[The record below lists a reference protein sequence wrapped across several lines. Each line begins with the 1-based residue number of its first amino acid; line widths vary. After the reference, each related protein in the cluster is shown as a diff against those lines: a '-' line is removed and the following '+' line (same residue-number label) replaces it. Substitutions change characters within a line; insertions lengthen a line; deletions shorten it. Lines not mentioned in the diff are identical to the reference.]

1 MPKSSQID
9 KIAAEIYR
17 RLVENKIMSEN
28 VAVARRGRP
37 PKKNAES
44 EDIRAMLIRSGTVAL
59 TENSFATVGI
69 DGILR
74 SVGVPK
80 GSFYYYFESKEQ
92 FGLAVLDSYAGYFA
106 HKLSKTMGN
115 KTLQPLERIIAFRD
129 SAKEGMARY
138 DYKRGCIVGNLAQE
152 IGVLP
157 EVFRDRLK
165 SILDTWQAIAR
176 DCLNDAIADNT
187 VNASANT
194 TELAE
199 YFWTGWEGAVMRAK
213 LLASPEPLDVFIKHF
228 LAGLPR

>member
-1 MPKSSQID
+1 
-9 KIAAEIYR
+9 
-17 RLVENKIMSEN
+17 MSEN
-28 VAVARRGRP
+28 IAVARRGRP
-37 PKKNAES
+37 PKVNADS
-44 EDIRAMLIRSGTVAL
+44 EDVRAMLIRSGTAAL

-74 SVGVPK
+74 SVRVPK
-80 GSFYYYFESKEQ
+80 GSFYYYFTSKEH
-92 FGLAVLDSYAGYFA
+92 FGLAILDSYAGYFA

-115 KTLQPLERIIAFRD
+115 KSLPPLDRIIAFRD

-157 EVFRDRLK
+157 DVFRSKLTD
-165 SILDTWQAIAR
+165 ILDSWQAIAR
-176 DCLNDAIADNT
+176 DCLNDAIAEKAINE
-187 VNASANT
+187 SANT
-194 TELAE
+194 AELAE

-213 LLASPEPLDVFIKHF
+213 LLASPEPLDMFIKHF